1 MKDVVQL
8 QQLTGASQSTKKWRR
23 GKSPKEEIRLGAVD
37 RLRARLMAE
46 EVRLPVPEPVFEPT
60 PSKVVE
66 AASADFIEI
75 SPTPAVQ
82 AAPVDFT
89 FPDELLPSPAPVE
102 ETPVTEEL
110 PLEAP
115 VEVVKPKKRRKFSE
129 TTDEPSQPAEPIV
142 LELVDKAENTSVE
155 APQE

>member
-1 MKDVVQL
+1 
-8 QQLTGASQSTKKWRR
+8 
-23 GKSPKEEIRLGAVD
+23 
-37 RLRARLMAE
+37 
-46 EVRLPVPEPVFEPT
+46 
-60 PSKVVE
+60 
-66 AASADFIEI
+66 
-75 SPTPAVQ
+75 
-82 AAPVDFT
+82 
-89 FPDELLPSPAPVE
+89 
-102 ETPVTEEL
+102 VTEEL